1 MTISTYDTETLLSV
15 LESLDPFEPFLLNL
29 FFPNVITFDTSFIS
43 FDLVSDDSRLAPYV
57 SPMVAGKVMKA
68 KGGSKKNFT
77 PAYLKPKEV
86 VDPERVMMRRAGE
99 GIGGRLSPEQRRNAI
114 IADILNGQRR
124 KISQRLEYMAAQ
136 VLLQAKLI
144 ISGEDYPTS
153 EVDYQRAAGNTIVLT
168 LGARWG
174 ESTAVPLDDIEAWAT
189 QSEAPIN
196 ILVMDRMAYR
206 NFAKSAD
213 VQKMLD
219 GRRNSR
225 SELEMGPDNG
235 RLYSYKGTI
244 GSDIEVWV
252 YSGYYRDEDG
262 NKVNYIPDN
271 TVIAGSA
278 AIDGV
283 RAFGAILDQ
292 AAGYQALE
300 MFPKNWIS
308 QDPAVEF
315 VMTQSA
321 PLIIP
326 RRPNASIAV
335 TVR

>member
-1 MTISTYDTETLLSV
+1 MTIGTYDTETLLEV
-15 LESLDPFEPFLLNL
+15 LESLDQYEPFLLNL
-29 FFPNVITFDTSFIS
+29 FFPNVITFDTSYIG
-43 FDLVSDDSRLAPYV
+43 FDMVSDDSRLAPFV
-57 SPMVAGKVMKA
+57 SPMVAGHVMKT
-68 KGGSKKNFT
+68 KGGNKKNFT

-99 GIGGRLSPEQRRNAI
+99 ATGGRLSPEQHRNAI
-114 IADILNGQRR
+114 IADILSGQRR
-124 KISQRLEYMAAQ
+124 KIMQRLEYMAAQ
-136 VLLQAKLI
+136 VLLQGKLI

-168 LGARWG
+168 LDNRWG
-174 ESTAVPLDDIEAWAT
+174 EATAKPLDDIEAWAA
-189 QSEAPIN
+189 QSEAPIT
-196 ILVMDRMAYR
+196 ILVMDRKAYR
-206 NFAKSAD
+206 NFALNTD
-213 VQKMLD
+213 VQKLLD

-225 SELEMGPDNG
+225 SQLELGPDNG
-235 RLYSYKGTI
+235 RLFSYKGTL
-244 GSDIEVWV
+244 GSDIEIWV
-252 YSGYYRDEDG
+252 YSGYYRDDVG
-262 NKVNYIPDN
+262 NKINYLPDN
-271 TVIAGSA
+271 TVIAGSP

-315 VMTQSA
+315 IMTQSA

-326 RRPNASIAV
+326 RRPNASIAA